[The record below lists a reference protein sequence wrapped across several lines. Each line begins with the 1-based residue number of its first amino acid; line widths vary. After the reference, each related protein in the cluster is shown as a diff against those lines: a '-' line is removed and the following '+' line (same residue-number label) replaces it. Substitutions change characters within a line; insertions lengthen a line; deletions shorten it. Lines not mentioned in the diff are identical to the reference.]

1 MRKATLHGTTG
12 TLVAVLLATAISMAV
27 LRNTVFLPDEK
38 EGLAHTHG
46 GKEDHLPQATLGK
59 ELFENAG
66 CSQCHFID
74 SVKTKI
80 GPGLKGL
87 FDRTDLPVSHR
98 SVSEE
103 NVIRQLEDPYENMP
117 SFRERLSS
125 DEQAQ
130 IISYLKTL

>member
-1 MRKATLHGTTG
+1 MRKATLHRTTG
-12 TLVAVLLATAISMAV
+12 ALVAVLLATAVSMAV

-38 EGLAHTHG
+38 EGLSHTHA

-74 SVKTKI
+74 SVRTKI

-87 FDRTDLPVSHR
+87 FDRTELPASHR
-98 SVSEE
+98 PVNEE
-103 NVIRQLEDPYENMP
+103 NVMRQLEDPYENMP
-117 SFRERLSS
+117 SFRERLTP
-125 DEQAQ
+125 DERAR

>member
-1 MRKATLHGTTG
+1 
-12 TLVAVLLATAISMAV
+12 VAVLLATAVSMAV
-27 LRNTVFLPDEK
+27 LRNTVFLPEEK
-38 EGLAHTHG
+38 EGLSHAHA
-46 GKEDHLPQATLGK
+46 GKEDHLQQATLGK

-66 CSQCHFID
+66 CSQCHFTD

-87 FDRTDLPVSHR
+87 FGRTELPVSHR
-98 SVSEE
+98 PVSEE
-103 NVIRQLEDPYENMP
+103 NIRRQLEDPYENMP

>member
-38 EGLAHTHG
+38 ESVSHTHG
-46 GKEDHLPQATLGK
+46 GKEDHPPQATLGK
-59 ELFENAG
+59 ELFETAG
-66 CSQCHFID
+66 CSQCHFTD

-87 FDRTDLPVSHR
+87 FGGTKLPVSHR
-98 SVSEE
+98 PVSEE
-103 NVIRQLEDPYENMP
+103 NVRRQLNDPYENMP
-117 SFRERLSS
+117 SFAERLTS
-125 DEQAQ
+125 DERAQ
-130 IISYLKTL
+130 VISYLKTL